1 MLYTITSA
9 TEVDRP
15 VLISALAGWV
25 DAASAGTGTVSH
37 IAGTGEEVAVF
48 DPDAL
53 FDYRANRPVLDIVDG
68 TPQQLV
74 WPEVTMRRARRD
86 GRDLLVLSGTEPDF
100 RWKEFATSILD
111 LAIRFGVTELICV
124 GAVPAAVPHTRPTP
138 VLTTASRSE
147 LLQPGD
153 RPPDGLLRVPSA
165 AVSVI
170 DIELAR
176 HGIPTVGFWAQIPH
190 YISGPYYAGIVS
202 LVNKVAAHLGVEISV
217 QPLEE
222 EARAQRDQLDEIVG
236 TRPETAA
243 HIERLESM
251 ATAEENVSGEE
262 LAGEIERFLRRGR
275 MGDPNRLDDDA
286 GPEGF
291 GEAQRG

>member
-1 MLYTITSA
+1 MLYTITA
-9 TEVDRP
+9 PVDLDKP
-15 VLISALAGWV
+15 VLVSALAGWV
-25 DAASAGTGTVSH
+25 DAASAGTGTASH
-37 IAGTGEEVAVF
+37 IAGSGPDIASF

-68 TPQQLV
+68 VPKDLA
-74 WPEVTMRRARRD
+74 WPEIIVRHAQQDR
-86 GRDLLVLSGTEPDF
+86 RDLLILSGSEPDF
-100 RWKEFATSILD
+100 RWKEFATSVLD
-111 LAIRFGVTELICV
+111 LALRFGVTDLISV

-138 VLTTASRSE
+138 VLSTASRTE
-147 LLQPGD
+147 LLQSGD

-170 DIELAR
+170 DMALAG

-190 YISGPYYAGIVS
+190 YISGPYYAGIVA

-222 EARAQRDQLDEIVG
+222 EALAQREQLDEIVG
-236 TRPETAA
+236 TRPETAS
-243 HIERLESM
+243 HIERLETM
-251 ATAEENVSGEE
+251 AAAEEVVSGEE

-275 MGDPNRLDDDA
+275 SGESGGLDDES
-286 GPEGF
+286 GPG
-291 GEAQRG
+291 GGLA